1 MRNFRNS
8 LLVTL
13 FGLFISMSVWASTN
27 YAPLIEDIEQRLD
40 KTAELYQQQHAD
52 EARRTVQ
59 MAYFEVFENLEGPI
73 RINISARKSYEM
85 ESAFGEIRRMIGEK
99 KPLADVQARI
109 DWLKAALREVEPV
122 LDGGHRLVAEEQHN
136 ALSRDDIAVHWQESF
151 RTIDDLLAQAVTEYQ
166 AGITALPV
174 STFNRRTIRALK
186 TLRWRCPSDKTVLQK
201 MPPPLTNNSHP

>member
-1 MRNFRNS
+1 M
-8 LLVTL
+8 
-13 FGLFISMSVWASTN
+13 
-27 YAPLIEDIEQRLD
+27 
-40 KTAELYQQQHAD
+40 
-52 EARRTVQ
+52 AR
-59 MAYFEVFENLEGPI
+59 
-73 RINISARKSYEM
+73 
-85 ESAFGEIRRMIGEK
+85 

-166 AGITALPV
+166 AGNYSVASQHV
-174 STFNRRTIRALK
+174 QQAHYQGFKNSEMEMS
-186 TLRWRCPSDKTVLQK
+186 SDKTVLQK